1 LDRRLLEDK
10 WIAKM
15 VLYRNKKMKNWN
27 TEKNI
32 LKTQIHNISIIL
44 PAFVQTYFF
53 WIYFSQCTHTHTNA
67 GRDKRTHS
75 KAYTCSHSGGAY
87 EKFSIWMQTCWII
100 MIFFLPLAV
109 FLVSLL
115 AGFFSFFCPNVVDP
129 GLQLLGIFCVRRV
142 KCLCYESF
150 FTVLCDKY

>member
-1 LDRRLLEDK
+1 
-10 WIAKM
+10 
-15 VLYRNKKMKNWN
+15 
-27 TEKNI
+27 
-32 LKTQIHNISIIL
+32 
-44 PAFVQTYFF
+44 
-53 WIYFSQCTHTHTNA
+53 
-67 GRDKRTHS
+67 
-75 KAYTCSHSGGAY
+75 
-87 EKFSIWMQTCWII
+87 